1 MANTVSGLRGEIEP
15 GGLDKAVLHLE
26 HRHALDGLRGEAI
39 NQLVIEHLVAEQG
52 SGKQLGPQGRVVESV
67 LGVSVGMR

>member
-26 HRHALDGLRGEAI
+26 HRHALDGLRGETI

-52 SGKQLGPQGRVVESV
+52 SG
-67 LGVSVGMR
+67 